1 MSTVHTTLD
10 VIGMVPGF
18 DAADL
23 INSGIY
29 LLEGDYINAGIS
41 LAAVVPVLGVA
52 ATAGK
57 AVNKAEKAFKV
68 IERNGVEVYDGMVVT
83 SSEAL
88 EMADKFLGKGYKDG
102 RSGVFKYGRYTSE
115 DGKGVVRLA
124 DNDILGRHAGGSHF
138 NFGIMVPN
146 PTKPNKCIEKSVHV
160 YLRDVK

>member
-10 VIGMVPGF
+10 VIGMIPGF

-23 INSGIY
+23 INAGIY

-57 AVNKAEKAFKV
+57 TVNKAEKAFKA
-68 IERNGVEVYDGMVVT
+68 IERNGVEVYEGMFVT

-88 EMADKFLGKGYKDG
+88 EMADKFLGKGYIEKGAGRNPNFGRFISADG
-102 RSGVFKYGRYTSE
+102 H
-115 DGKGVVRLA
+115 DQVRMGDA
-124 DNDILGRHAGGSHF
+124 DILGLHPQNYPAPHF
-138 NFGIMVPN
+138 NFEQL
-146 PTKPNKCIEKSVHV
+146 KPKYLDIHV
-160 YLRDVK
+160 YLSK